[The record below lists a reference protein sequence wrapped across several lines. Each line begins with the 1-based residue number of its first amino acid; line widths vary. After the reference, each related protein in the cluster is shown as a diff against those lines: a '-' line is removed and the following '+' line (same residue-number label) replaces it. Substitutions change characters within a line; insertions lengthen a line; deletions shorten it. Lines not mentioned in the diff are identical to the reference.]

1 MTQQPINTVHFPVGP
16 IVLDPLPF
24 RIGTERLLDA
34 LHLRAGSAQAGA
46 VNGMVQEAYAIAR
59 PKAVYKIGYIDSRG
73 SDHVIID
80 GVRFAS
86 RVLAVNLS
94 NAQRVFAHISTAG
107 RELAGWAQS
116 QDDLLASYY
125 ADAINEAVLYGARA
139 TLDKI
144 LRSRHEV
151 TKVAEMNPGS
161 LEDWP
166 LREQRPLFELMGGTS
181 TTIGVELTKSY
192 LMVPAKS
199 VSGLVFPTEETFAS
213 CQLCPRMTCPNR
225 RAPYDPEL
233 FARKYRDPATVA

>member
-1 MTQQPINTVHFPVGP
+1 MDP
-16 IVLDPLPF
+16 IVLNPLPF
-24 RIGTERLLDA
+24 RIDTERLMDA
-34 LHLRAGSAQAGA
+34 LHIRARSAQ
-46 VNGMVQEAYAIAR
+46 VDTVDRMVQEAYAIAR

-73 SDHVIID
+73 PDHVIID

-94 NAQRVFAHISTAG
+94 SAQRVFAHISTAG
-107 RELAGWAQS
+107 RELAGWAQC

-161 LEDWP
+161 LGDWP
-166 LREQRPLFELMGGTS
+166 LREQRPLFELLGDTS
-181 TTIGVELTKSY
+181 ATIGVELTKSY
-192 LMVPAKS
+192 LMVPSKT
-199 VSGLVFPTEETFAS
+199 VSGILFPTEETFAS
-213 CQLCPRMTCPNR
+213 CQLCPRVSCPNR
-225 RAPYDPEL
+225 RAPYDAEL
-233 FARKYRDPATVA
+233 FARKYRDPAPAA